1 MTKRGHGQDDE
12 AERLLDSIRALV
24 RRFAVNER
32 ADVSC
37 EGMTIAQSVTLE
49 VLAVEG
55 PLRLGDLGKRL
66 GISPSTLTRN
76 LARLEARAFIERTAD
91 EYDARATVVGLTA
104 PGKRAAAAVRK
115 NEIAFARQILE
126 RVPRAR
132 RGGVVESLRDLL
144 VAVRAATESCCP
156 GAFDHLMKGF
166 PAVESEG
173 GGEGPETIDGPSK
186 LGPYRVRATD
196 TP

>member
-55 PLRLGDLGKRL
+55 PMRLGDLGKRL

-91 EYDARATVVGLTA
+91 EYDARATVVGLTT

-144 VAVRAATESCCP
+144 GAVRAATESCCP

-166 PAVESEG
+166 PVTEEPHDG
-173 GGEGPETIDGPSK
+173 NEGPSK
-186 LGPYRVRATD
+186 LGPYRIGERHE
-196 TP
+196 